1 MFCNHVRAV
10 WLAVIA
16 VALSVSCQK
25 KASVE
30 QTGSSAAQPEQAA
43 PAAEP
48 DSDPVLA
55 AAAAKTAFNAKC
67 IVCHGNVGLGDGP
80 GAAALNP
87 KPRAFGDATWQ
98 GGVTDEQIAKTI
110 VEGGAAVGKSPNM
123 PPNPELADKPEV
135 VKQLV
140 AIVRAFKKG

>member
-1 MFCNHVRAV
+1 MSCNHFHAV
-10 WLAVIA
+10 CLAVLTA
-16 VALSVSCQK
+16 ALSVSCQK

-30 QTGSSAAQPEQAA
+30 QTPSSEVQPEQAA

-48 DSDPVLA
+48 DSDPALA
-55 AAAAKTAFNAKC
+55 AAAAKTTFNTKC
-67 IVCHGNVGLGDGP
+67 VVCHGSVGLGDGP

-87 KPRAFGDATWQ
+87 KPRAFSDAAWQ

-123 PPNPELADKPEV
+123 PPNPELADKPGV

-140 AIVRAFKKG
+140 PIVRAFKKG